1 MALTHSALH
10 NIAIPQ
16 IYSRFD
22 IVWPDAHT
30 SSEPRS
36 GVDALTFGLATL
48 VMREDLFDYTPA
60 QNGQP
65 GRNSCVEYSCNHCGM
80 TNHVNED
87 TVNTTRHARR
97 PRRGNL
103 FSQYTRKFSLGNG
116 PPDWVQEYL
125 ITKEAGKMLGTLV
138 ALTIARM
145 PNLETFVWDMPTGV
159 LREVWEALANT
170 SRGRRPRL
178 EKVWVRFHDNKEVLA
193 VTAPSM
199 VSNTSAPLPNPTG
212 VPTTSDPYPSLTTD
226 MASMS
231 SLELSYKN
239 TECPSLSILPPLK
252 SLTVLEIDEPAYLAE
267 MSVLIERS
275 VRSLRE
281 LRVGI
286 SNSYSTSPSIRPQ
299 RHDKD
304 PDIQYLAHGGFLGL
318 IMSKL
323 YDCRPNS
330 KPEDQEGTGGVANAA
345 ANVIDQGP
353 PQTTVLPLSALYI
366 GEEPRLAGPAS
377 IKLPDSP
384 DEVEYAETTPG
395 FSVAGTSLTFQEP
408 SRLVGSYIA
417 SSLSLAL
424 NGPDP
429 EPAEESK
436 EQLFSNERHRLDKS
450 VAEYTVHPTALE
462 APRRDRLSLEVL
474 ELEKIP
480 MHVPVL
486 QHSIDWS
493 ILTNLTL
500 LQCWGHEELWK
511 TLKRKYSPKSSGS
524 LSISSPQ
531 TSSGQGLLRR
541 RTSSRFDPLSP
552 SDYRLNLK
560 KIHTDSVSPALIAF
574 LKDAL
579 APNSLEWLILQDRGK
594 YESSVTVDTIY
605 RGPIRYHRS
614 SLKKLSIDASEKA
627 PDSRS
632 RSSKWKK
639 WMLNREIL
647 TFITSGKMG
656 SLRELGM
663 AVDYKDW
670 VSHTPSQLMSDY

>member
-1 MALTHSALH
+1 MTSLALTHSALH

-60 QNGQP
+60 QNGHS
-65 GRNSCVEYSCNHCGM
+65 GWNSCVEYSCNHCGM
-80 TNHVNED
+80 TNHVNEN
-87 TVNTTRHARR
+87 TANTTRQARR

-159 LREVWEALANT
+159 VREVWDALANT
-170 SRGRRPRL
+170 PSGRRSRL

-199 VSNTSAPLPNPTG
+199 VSSATAPLSNSTG
-212 VPTTSDPYPSLTTD
+212 VPATSDPYPNLTTERAPMTD
-226 MASMS
+226 LAF
-231 SLELSYKN
+231 SYKN

-252 SLTVLEIDEPAYLAE
+252 SLTVLEVDEPAYLAE

-275 VRSLRE
+275 VCSLRE
-281 LRVGI
+281 LRIGI
-286 SNSYSTSPSIRPQ
+286 SNSYGSDPVTRPQ
-299 RHDKD
+299 D
-304 PDIQYLAHGGFLGL
+304 PKMRYVAHGGFLGL
-318 IMSKL
+318 IMSKI
-323 YDCRPNS
+323 YDCRPS
-330 KPEDQEGTGGVANAA
+330 SRPEVQEGTNSLMTAA
-345 ANVIDQGP
+345 ASAIGRGP
-353 PQTTVLPLSALYI
+353 PKTSALPLAAQTMDEDSW
-366 GEEPRLAGPAS
+366 LAGPAS
-377 IKLPDSP
+377 IRLPDSP
-384 DEVEYAETTPG
+384 DEAEHVETTSG
-395 FSVAGTSLTFQEP
+395 FGMAGTSLTLHGT
-408 SRLVGSYIA
+408 SRSLGSHTA
-417 SSLSLAL
+417 SSPNSPPNAP
-424 NGPDP
+424 NF
-429 EPAEESK
+429 EPIEESK
-436 EQLFSNERHRLDKS
+436 EQLFSERRHRLDKS
-450 VAEYTVHPTALE
+450 IADSKAYPMGREAL
-462 APRRDRLSLEVL
+462 RRDRLSLEVL
-474 ELEKIP
+474 ELEKIAIS
-480 MHVPVL
+480 VPVL

-500 LQCWGHEELWK
+500 LQCSGHEDLWK
-511 TLKRKYSPKSSGS
+511 TLKRRYSPKSNGS
-524 LSISSPQ
+524 FSISSPQ

-541 RTSSRFDPLSP
+541 RTSSRFDPISP
-552 SDYRLNLK
+552 TDYRLNLK
-560 KIHTDSVSPALIAF
+560 RVHTDFVSPGLIAF
-574 LKDAL
+574 LKEAL
-579 APNSLEWLILQDRGK
+579 APNSLESLILQDRGK
-594 YESSVTVDTIY
+594 NVSSVTVDSIY
-605 RGPIRYHRS
+605 RGPIRYHRL
-614 SLKKLSIDASEKA
+614 SLKKLSIDASENA

-639 WMLNREIL
+639 WMLNGEIL
-647 TFITSGKMG
+647 TFITSGKMS

-670 VSHTPSQLMSDY
+670 VSHNPSEPLWIG